1 MAPSLALV
9 LERGGSVTVA
19 RLAPRPAFSV
29 RSCNGAMDT
38 NPETSD
44 RCPVCKGEMLS
55 VLYYGAD
62 GESVGGHR
70 ICPGCGPRTVVE
82 LVRRDEIRRRL
93 LERKA
98 S

>member
-1 MAPSLALV
+1 MRFPS
-9 LERGGSVTVA
+9 
-19 RLAPRPAFSV
+19 RLLRAIM
-29 RSCNGAMDT
+29 GAAMET
-38 NPETSD
+38 TPETSD
-44 RCPVCKGEMLS
+44 NRCALCQRVMLS

-70 ICPGCGPRTVVE
+70 ICADCGPRSVVE
-82 LVRRDEIRRRL
+82 LVAPDELRRRL

>member
-1 MAPSLALV
+1 M
-9 LERGGSVTVA
+9 
-19 RLAPRPAFSV
+19 
-29 RSCNGAMDT
+29 
-38 NPETSD
+38 
-44 RCPVCKGEMLS
+44 CKGEMLS

-70 ICPGCGPRTVVE
+70 ICPGCGPRTAVE
-82 LVRRDEIRRRL
+82 LVAADEVRRRL

>member
-1 MAPSLALV
+1 M
-9 LERGGSVTVA
+9 
-19 RLAPRPAFSV
+19 
-29 RSCNGAMDT
+29 
-38 NPETSD
+38 
-44 RCPVCKGEMLS
+44 CKGEMLS

-70 ICPGCGPRTVVE
+70 ICPGCGPRSVVE
-82 LVRRDEIRRRL
+82 LVAPDEIRRRL

>member
-1 MAPSLALV
+1 MTVIWIGFPSSLLHAIMA
-9 LERGGSVTVA
+9 T
-19 RLAPRPAFSV
+19 
-29 RSCNGAMDT
+29 AMDT
-38 NPETSD
+38 TPETTD
-44 RCPVCKGEMLS
+44 RCALCQRVMLS

-70 ICPGCGPRTVVE
+70 ICADCGPRSVVE
-82 LVRRDEIRRRL
+82 LVAPDELRRRL

>member
-1 MAPSLALV
+1 M
-9 LERGGSVTVA
+9 
-19 RLAPRPAFSV
+19 
-29 RSCNGAMDT
+29 GAAMET

-44 RCPVCKGEMLS
+44 DRCALCKRGMIS

-70 ICPGCGPRTVVE
+70 ICADCGPRSVVE
-82 LVRRDEIRRRL
+82 LVAPDEIRRRL

>member
-1 MAPSLALV
+1 M
-9 LERGGSVTVA
+9 E
-19 RLAPRPAFSV
+19 
-29 RSCNGAMDT
+29 T
-38 NPETSD
+38 NAETSD

-55 VLYYGAD
+55 VLYYGAE

-70 ICPGCGPRTVVE
+70 ICPGCGPRTAVE
-82 LVRRDEIRRRL
+82 LGPTDDEIRRRL

>member
-1 MAPSLALV
+1 M
-9 LERGGSVTVA
+9 E
-19 RLAPRPAFSV
+19 
-29 RSCNGAMDT
+29 T
-38 NPETSD
+38 NPEMSD
-44 RCPVCKGEMLS
+44 RCPLCKGEMLS

-70 ICPGCGPRTVVE
+70 ICPGCGPRSTVE
-82 LVRRDEIRRRL
+82 LGPDADEIRRRL

>member
-1 MAPSLALV
+1 
-9 LERGGSVTVA
+9 
-19 RLAPRPAFSV
+19 
-29 RSCNGAMDT
+29 
-38 NPETSD
+38 
-44 RCPVCKGEMLS
+44 MLS

-70 ICPGCGPRTVVE
+70 LCPGCGPRTTVE
-82 LVRRDEIRRRL
+82 LGAPDEIRRRL

>member
-1 MAPSLALV
+1 MRSPSGLRRAIM
-9 LERGGSVTVA
+9 GT
-19 RLAPRPAFSV
+19 
-29 RSCNGAMDT
+29 AMET
-38 NPETSD
+38 YPEISD
-44 RCPVCKGEMLS
+44 RCPLCKKGMLS

-70 ICPGCGPRTVVE
+70 ICADCGPRSVVE
-82 LVRRDEIRRRL
+82 LVAPDELRRRL

>member
-1 MAPSLALV
+1 
-9 LERGGSVTVA
+9 
-19 RLAPRPAFSV
+19 
-29 RSCNGAMDT
+29 MDT
-38 NPETSD
+38 NPETTD

-62 GESVGGHR
+62 GESVGGYR
-70 ICPGCGPRTVVE
+70 ICPGCGARTAVE
-82 LVRRDEIRRRL
+82 LGAADEIRRRL

>member
-1 MAPSLALV
+1 MQWSM
-9 LERGGSVTVA
+9 E
-19 RLAPRPAFSV
+19 
-29 RSCNGAMDT
+29 T

-44 RCPVCKGEMLS
+44 RCPICKGAMLS

-70 ICPGCGPRTVVE
+70 ICPGCGPRTTVE
-82 LVRRDEIRRRL
+82 LVAADEIRRRL

>member
-1 MAPSLALV
+1 M
-9 LERGGSVTVA
+9 GT
-19 RLAPRPAFSV
+19 
-29 RSCNGAMDT
+29 AMET
-38 NPETSD
+38 TPETTD
-44 RCPVCKGEMLS
+44 RCPFCQRAMLS

-70 ICPGCGPRTVVE
+70 ICADCGPRSVVE
-82 LVRRDEIRRRL
+82 LEAPDALRRKL

>member
-1 MAPSLALV
+1 M
-9 LERGGSVTVA
+9 ETT
-19 RLAPRPAFSV
+19 PA
-29 RSCNGAMDT
+29 
-38 NPETSD
+38 TSD
-44 RCPVCKGEMLS
+44 RCPQCKGEMLS

-70 ICPGCGPRTVVE
+70 ICPDCGPRTAHDLGAGADE
-82 LVRRDEIRRRL
+82 LRRRL

>member
-1 MAPSLALV
+1 M
-9 LERGGSVTVA
+9 E
-19 RLAPRPAFSV
+19 
-29 RSCNGAMDT
+29 T
-38 NPETSD
+38 NEQTPD
-44 RCPVCKGEMLS
+44 RCPMCKGEMLS

-70 ICPGCGPRTVVE
+70 ICPGCGPRSVVE
-82 LVRRDEIRRRL
+82 IGVPDELRRRL

>member
-1 MAPSLALV
+1 M
-9 LERGGSVTVA
+9 E
-19 RLAPRPAFSV
+19 
-29 RSCNGAMDT
+29 T

-44 RCPVCKGEMLS
+44 RCPMCKGEMLS

-62 GESVGGHR
+62 GESVGGYR
-70 ICPGCGPRTVVE
+70 ICPGCGARTTVV
-82 LVRRDEIRRRL
+82 LGPPDEIRRRL

>member
-1 MAPSLALV
+1 M
-9 LERGGSVTVA
+9 GT
-19 RLAPRPAFSV
+19 
-29 RSCNGAMDT
+29 AMET

-44 RCPVCKGEMLS
+44 RCPICKRGMLS

-70 ICPGCGPRTVVE
+70 ICADCGPRSTVH
-82 LVRRDEIRRRL
+82 LAAPDEVRRRL

>member
-1 MAPSLALV
+1 MSA
-9 LERGGSVTVA
+9 
-19 RLAPRPAFSV
+19 
-29 RSCNGAMDT
+29 AMET
-38 NPETSD
+38 NPEISD
-44 RCPVCKGEMLS
+44 RCPLCKRQMLS

-70 ICPGCGPRTVVE
+70 ICPDCGPRSTVE
-82 LVRRDEIRRRL
+82 LVVPDELRRKL

>member
-1 MAPSLALV
+1 
-9 LERGGSVTVA
+9 
-19 RLAPRPAFSV
+19 
-29 RSCNGAMDT
+29 
-38 NPETSD
+38 
-44 RCPVCKGEMLS
+44 MLS

-70 ICPGCGPRTVVE
+70 ICPSADRVRLSSSSRADE
-82 LVRRDEIRRRL
+82 LRRKL

>member
-1 MAPSLALV
+1 
-9 LERGGSVTVA
+9 
-19 RLAPRPAFSV
+19 
-29 RSCNGAMDT
+29 
-38 NPETSD
+38 
-44 RCPVCKGEMLS
+44 MLS

-70 ICPGCGPRTVVE
+70 ICPGCGPRSAVE
-82 LVRRDEIRRRL
+82 LAAPDEIRRRL

>member
-1 MAPSLALV
+1 M
-9 LERGGSVTVA
+9 E
-19 RLAPRPAFSV
+19 
-29 RSCNGAMDT
+29 T

-44 RCPVCKGEMLS
+44 RCAVCKGEMLS

-70 ICPGCGPRTVVE
+70 ICPGCGPRSVVE
-82 LVRRDEIRRRL
+82 IAPGADEIRRRL

>member
-1 MAPSLALV
+1 MRMRDGHGMRFPCSLLHAIMA
-9 LERGGSVTVA
+9 T
-19 RLAPRPAFSV
+19 
-29 RSCNGAMDT
+29 AMET
-38 NPETSD
+38 TPETSD
-44 RCPVCKGEMLS
+44 RCALCQRVMLS

-70 ICPGCGPRTVVE
+70 ICADCGPRSVVE
-82 LVRRDEIRRRL
+82 LVAPDELRRRL